1 MEKRL
6 AIALVLSIAFMAV
19 WWTIFPPPS
28 RPPTPPS
35 GDAVEATGEAATPAA
50 AGHETPK
57 GGETAVA
64 DDRGEPQ
71 VAAAPIAP
79 PGESVS
85 AEAERTIEVET
96 PLYTVRFTNRGARVT
111 SWRLNRYLDDRG
123 EPLELVSEAGR
134 KPELD
139 RLPLQLTLDDERA
152 SRALGHGLYRVS
164 RTESAGEGGPPVT
177 TIVFRYADAAGNAA
191 VKTIRLPHD
200 SYLATF
206 EVSGREAGHPATPSV
221 IWGAGFGAHTGLEK
235 ERFADA
241 AGAVVEVAGKV
252 ETRGQPQV
260 KPEDPWTT
268 GGMISWA
275 GVTDKYFAAVL
286 IPEEPGAGQVRLES
300 LPLVEDGREKLFPCF
315 TLSLPGVSRYSL
327 FVGPKDYDI
336 LKGAGH
342 GLDRLLNFGFF
353 SVVALPLFYA
363 LKFVNNYTGNF
374 GWAIVILTVAIRL
387 LFFPLMHRSQVGMKK
402 MQEKM
407 KVVQPRIKAMR
418 ERYRKLERKEV
429 EKGTGRRHQVR
440 QKMNEEMMAIY
451 KEAGINPLGQMSGCL
466 PLLLQMPILYGF
478 YTILSIAIEL
488 RKAPFMFWID
498 DLSRKDPYYITPI
511 IMGVTMLIQQMMTS
525 SSIPDPAQR
534 RIMYIMP
541 VMFTYFFI
549 HFPSGLVLYWLVNNL
564 LGIAQQYLINR
575 QVAAESKAA

>member
-6 AIALVLSIAFMAV
+6 AIALILSIAFMAV

-28 RPPTPPS
+28 RPSVPPNGEQAEGAGS
-35 GDAVEATGEAATPAA
+35 GVAAGDGPAAAGPGETVADGERATPAA
-50 AGHETPK
+50 MTGP
-57 GGETAVA
+57 
-64 DDRGEPQ
+64 
-71 VAAAPIAP
+71 AAPT
-79 PGESVS
+79 GESVS
-85 AEAERTIEVET
+85 AEAEETIEVET
-96 PLYTVRFTNRGARVT
+96 PLYTARFTNRGARVT
-111 SWRLNRYLDDRG
+111 SWRLNRYLDDHG
-123 EPLELVSEAGR
+123 EPLELVSAAGR
-134 KPELD
+134 KLD
-139 RLPLQLTLDDERA
+139 LLPLQLALDDEQA
-152 SRALGHGLYRVS
+152 SRALGHGLYRFS
-164 RTESAGEGGPPVT
+164 RSEAPGGEGAPVS
-177 TIVFRYADAAGNAA
+177 TIVFRYADVAGNSAI
-191 VKTIRLPHD
+191 KTIRLPHD
-200 SYLATF
+200 SYLATL
-206 EVSGREAGHPATPSV
+206 EVSAHEAGHPATPAV
-221 IWGAGFGAHTGLEK
+221 IWGAGFGTHTGLETD
-235 ERFADA
+235 RFEDA

-252 ETRGQPQV
+252 ETRGQQQV
-260 KPEDPWTT
+260 KPDAPWTT
-268 GGMISWA
+268 GGTISWA

-286 IPEEPGAGQVRLES
+286 IPDTPASGQARLES
-300 LPLVEDGREKLFPCF
+300 LRLVEEGREKFFPSL
-315 TLSLPGVSRYSL
+315 TLNLPETSQYEL

-336 LKGAGH
+336 LKTAGH

-363 LKFVNNYTGNF
+363 LKFVNDYTRNF
-374 GWAIVILTVAIRL
+374 GWAIVLLTVAIRL
-387 LFFPLMHRSQVGMKK
+387 LFFPLMHRSQVGMRK

-407 KVVQPRIKAMR
+407 KVVNPRVKALR

-440 QKMNEEMMAIY
+440 QKMNEEMMGIY
-451 KEAGINPLGQMSGCL
+451 KEAGINPMGQLTGCL

-488 RKAPFMFWID
+488 RKAPFLFWVQ
-498 DLSRKDPYYITPI
+498 DLSRKDPYFITPI

-541 VMFTYFFI
+541 VMFTYFFV

-575 QVAAESKAA
+575 HVAAESNAA